1 MEEKLEQIVAWNVI
15 NFPITCKIARY
26 KLRTTDLET
35 IGQLAPPG
43 TPRHGIQFLVTAFTR
58 NILPASWRRNNNST
72 AFLLF
77 SRTHSSLY
85 RRELHPRVHGLPR
98 KRPSSFPT
106 MASREGGRHSSK
118 KFIARPS
125 ASTTSATLYSQGKIH
140 EKAKS
145 RPAVVSIG
153 NGIRQWIQSI
163 SLLLDT
169 VRLGHIWFKSV

>member
-1 MEEKLEQIVAWNVI
+1 MECNKFSDNLQNCTIQTSHNRFR
-15 NFPITCKIARY
+15 NDRPTCSARN
-26 KLRTTDLET
+26 TET
-35 IGQLAPPG
+35 RN
-43 TPRHGIQFLVTAFTR
+43 TVSRHGFHAQYP
-58 NILPASWRRNNNST
+58 PASWRRNNNST

-106 MASREGGRHSSK
+106 MASREGGRHNSN

-153 NGIRQWIQSI
+153 NGIRQ
-163 SLLLDT
+163 
-169 VRLGHIWFKSV
+169 

>member
-1 MEEKLEQIVAWNVI
+1 MECNKFSDNLQ
-15 NFPITCKIARY
+15 IARY

-106 MASREGGRHSSK
+106 MASREGGRHNSK

-153 NGIRQWIQSI
+153 NGIRQ
-163 SLLLDT
+163 
-169 VRLGHIWFKSV
+169 